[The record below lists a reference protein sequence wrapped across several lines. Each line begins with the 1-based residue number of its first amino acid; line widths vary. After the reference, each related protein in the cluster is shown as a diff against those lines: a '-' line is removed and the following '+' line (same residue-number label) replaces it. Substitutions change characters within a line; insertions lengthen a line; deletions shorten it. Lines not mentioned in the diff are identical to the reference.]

1 MLNGRSPWLMAPV
14 GEDVEYKQEEV
25 VERGRKERV
34 VVGRVVGGTG
44 KR

>member
-34 VVGRVVGGTG
+34 VVGRVVGGAG

>member
-14 GEDVEYKQEEV
+14 GEDVEYEQVEV
-25 VERGRKERV
+25 VGRGRKERV
-34 VVGRVVGGTG
+34 VVGRDVGGTR